1 MSIGDGMDPL
11 FIALI
16 GGVIIAIIVA
26 ILEWKDKELSNTEGD
41 LHIKALIVQAKFYID
56 LAVQFPFLAPY
67 ADKLKAVIDDFETMW
82 NDPKDR
88 KEATEK
94 LVATLDALLK
104 EVIEVFSKNKA

>member
-1 MSIGDGMDPL
+1 MDPL
-11 FIALI
+11 FIVLI
-16 GGVIIAIIVA
+16 GGIIIAVIVA
-26 ILEWKDKELSNTEGD
+26 ILEWKDKKLSNTEGD

-67 ADKLKAVIDDFETMW
+67 ADKLKAVIEDFDTMW

-94 LVATLDALLK
+94 LVQVLDGLLK
-104 EVIEVFSKNKA
+104 DVIEAFSKAKA